1 MTKYSA
7 FDRHLGKICNI
18 CNKRSAKTV
27 INAIKKVVSTDG
39 DIEGLTDNEIFSEW
53 GYILFSHTK
62 RVVANNAVSLEYLM
76 GYDEI
81 NVILPVNPDDQETS
95 SNNEW

>member
-62 RVVANNAVSLEYLM
+62 RVVANLLCAKGKVENCPSAMSR
-76 GYDEI
+76 
-81 NVILPVNPDDQETS
+81 PTS
-95 SNNEW
+95 GK